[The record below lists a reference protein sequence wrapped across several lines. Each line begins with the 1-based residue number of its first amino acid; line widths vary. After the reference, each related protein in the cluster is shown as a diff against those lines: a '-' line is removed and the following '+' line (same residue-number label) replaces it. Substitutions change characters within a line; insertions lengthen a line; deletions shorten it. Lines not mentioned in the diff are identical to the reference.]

1 MIISEN
7 KIPFILKIAI
17 LTYFI
22 VAFNPDIRVHSMFWY
37 IITVTTSLL
46 MLSYLIAFKM
56 LKPNRYVWWLVIFNL
71 WCLISIYWALDQEST
86 INSLKTAFAQMIIFI
101 PLSMLIRNK
110 DGLYEIIKLVVLAII
125 ITSIY
130 LIMNIDR
137 SMIGQTQITAEGW
150 NANSIGMMTATAVLF
165 SFAIIKKGVP
175 KFKFLFYI
183 IAIFF
188 LGYVSL
194 FSGSRKSL
202 FILLAGIAL
211 YYFLTSKNNKIIVAS
226 GLTGFIFLSY
236 YLIMTVPELYKV
248 LGIRVERMLNQVTG
262 QGVVD
267 SSTRTRMLMIDY
279 GITWFKQNPLIGYG
293 LNNYRTLLGRAT
305 GRTTYSHNNY
315 VELLVGVGVIGT
327 FIYYYIYVHIIRKL
341 FKFARKKE
349 ITAALFFAL
358 MVVLVIIEYGLVS
371 YYGNL
376 MQLVVCLG
384 YVATQVK
391 EQKYVNKS

>member
-137 SMIGQTQITAEGW
+137 SMIGP
-150 NANSIGMMTATAVLF
+150 F
-165 SFAIIKKGVP
+165 
-175 KFKFLFYI
+175 
-183 IAIFF
+183 
-188 LGYVSL
+188 
-194 FSGSRKSL
+194 
-202 FILLAGIAL
+202 
-211 YYFLTSKNNKIIVAS
+211 
-226 GLTGFIFLSY
+226 
-236 YLIMTVPELYKV
+236 
-248 LGIRVERMLNQVTG
+248 
-262 QGVVD
+262 
-267 SSTRTRMLMIDY
+267 
-279 GITWFKQNPLIGYG
+279 
-293 LNNYRTLLGRAT
+293 
-305 GRTTYSHNNY
+305 
-315 VELLVGVGVIGT
+315 
-327 FIYYYIYVHIIRKL
+327 
-341 FKFARKKE
+341 
-349 ITAALFFAL
+349 
-358 MVVLVIIEYGLVS
+358 
-371 YYGNL
+371 
-376 MQLVVCLG
+376 
-384 YVATQVK
+384 
-391 EQKYVNKS
+391 